1 MGPLETSMEESRGA
15 LTAAETRDVLILI
28 RGLPRFHFEKIF
40 ATDFWLMFLPEKDKC
55 V

>member
-1 MGPLETSMEESRGA
+1 MGPPETSMEESRGA

-40 ATDFWLMFLPEKDKC
+40 TTDFWLMFLPEKDKC